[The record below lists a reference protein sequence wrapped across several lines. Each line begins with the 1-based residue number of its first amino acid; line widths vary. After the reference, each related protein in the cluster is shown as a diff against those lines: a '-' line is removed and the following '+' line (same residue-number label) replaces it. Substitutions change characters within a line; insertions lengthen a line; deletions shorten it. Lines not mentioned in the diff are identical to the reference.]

1 MIDERTRRQV
11 RTRAGERC
19 EYCRLPQSA
28 GSITFH
34 VEHIVAQQHQR
45 DDDPSNLAL
54 ACDRCN
60 LYKGSNLTSIDPQTN
75 EVVRLF
81 HPRNDHWHEH
91 FEWRDA
97 IALGKTPTGRATV
110 HLLNINANRRV
121 HLRNQL
127 IQRGEQL

>member
-1 MIDERTRRQV
+1 MIVEWTRRQV
-11 RTRAGERC
+11 RTRAAECC
-19 EYCRLPQSA
+19 EYCRLPESA
-28 GSITFH
+28 VSITFH

-60 LYKGSNLTSIDPQTN
+60 LYKGSNLTSIDPQTH

-110 HLLNINANRRV
+110 HLLNINAKRRV
-121 HLRNQL
+121 HLRQQL

>member
-11 RTRAGERC
+11 RTRAAQRC
-19 EYCRLPQSA
+19 EYCRLLQTA
-28 GSITFH
+28 GSVTFH

-60 LYKGSNLTSIDPQTN
+60 LHKGPNLTSIDTVTD

-81 HPRNDHWHEH
+81 HPRNDRWHEH

-97 IALGKTPTGRATV
+97 IVLGKTPTGRATV
-110 HLLNINANRRV
+110 HLLKFNAKRRV
-121 HLRNQL
+121 HLRKQL
-127 IQRGEQL
+127 IQRGEEL